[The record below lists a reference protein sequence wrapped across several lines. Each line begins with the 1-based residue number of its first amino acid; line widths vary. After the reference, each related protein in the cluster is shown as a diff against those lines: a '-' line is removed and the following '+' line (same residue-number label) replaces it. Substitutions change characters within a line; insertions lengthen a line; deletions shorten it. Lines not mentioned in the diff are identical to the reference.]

1 MYNQIVAEL
10 QTYINPEKAAFFPN
24 FFKSGK
30 GQYGEGDQ
38 FWGIT
43 VPHQRLVVKKFAKDA
58 SLNDITLLITN
69 PIHEQRLTGFLMLVA
84 KYQKASKEEKSKLYL
99 YYLQNTKCAN
109 NWDLV
114 DSSAHYI
121 VGEYLLEK
129 EDKEILYTLSE
140 SSNLWE
146 QRISI
151 MSTFAF
157 IKKNKF
163 DDALIISAMLLDHK
177 HDLIHKAVGW
187 MLREI
192 GKRDKETLTRFLLTR
207 YRLMPRTMLRY
218 AIEKFPEPERQA
230 YLGGAI

>member
-24 FFKSGK
+24 FFKTGK

-58 SLNDITLLITN
+58 SLTDIDLLISN

-84 KYQKASKEEKSKLYL
+84 KYSKAKKEEKELIYQFYL
-99 YYLQNTKCAN
+99 KNTKKAN

-121 VGEYLLEK
+121 VGDYLLEK

-151 MSTFAF
+151 LSTFAF

-163 DDALIISAMLLDHK
+163 NDALIISAMLLDHK

-192 GKRDKETLTRFLLTR
+192 GKRDKETLTQYLLTR

-230 YLGGAI
+230 YLGGGI